1 MRGDQPA
8 GDEQPDLEGPAPSPP
23 DQSGGPSARTLL
35 VAAVVMVA
43 LGYFLVIKLRDMSR
57 LQECVMS
64 GRTNCAPIADG
75 GR

>member
-8 GDEQPDLEGPAPSPP
+8 GDEQPDLERPAPSQP
-23 DQSGGPSARTLL
+23 DPSGGPSARTLL
-35 VAAVVMVA
+35 IAAVAMVA

-64 GRTNCAPIADG
+64 GRSNCAPIAESD
-75 GR
+75 R